1 MVQRVKMGDNEWQRM
16 TASNSEW
23 KRVTK
28 YYSEWYKEWQR
39 VAQRL
44 KANGSK
50 SDFRFQKETIT
61 QCITTIYL
69 AMPFWKYNVK
79 QNICRNSHQSC
90 SIEKLLLKLLQY
102 SQKNNSRLATLLKR
116 DSKKRSSCEF
126 CEIFRIALWR
136 KFANDCFCICFKQKQ
151 KMFLRQQKSL

>member
-1 MVQRVKMGDNEWQRM
+1 MGDNEWQWM

-50 SDFRFQKETIT
+50 SDFKFQKETIT

-90 SIEKLLLKLLQY
+90 SIEKAALKTFAIFTEKQL
-102 SQKNNSRLATLLKR
+102 KACNSI
-116 DSKKRSSCEF
+116 KKR
-126 CEIFRIALWR
+126 L
-136 KFANDCFCICFKQKQ
+136 
-151 KMFLRQQKSL
+151 

>member
-1 MVQRVKMGDNEWQRM
+1 MAKNDNEW
-16 TASNSEW
+16 
-23 KRVTK
+23 
-28 YYSEWYKEWQR
+28 YHEWQR
-39 VAQRL
+39 VTKRI
-44 KANGSK
+44 KANESE
-50 SDFRFQKETIT
+50 SDFRFQNETIM

-69 AMPFWKYNVK
+69 AMSFWKYNVK
-79 QNICRNSHQSC
+79 QNICWNSHRRC
-90 SIEKLLLKLLQY
+90 SIKKLLLKLLQY
-102 SQKNNSRLATLLKR
+102 SQENNSRLATLLKR